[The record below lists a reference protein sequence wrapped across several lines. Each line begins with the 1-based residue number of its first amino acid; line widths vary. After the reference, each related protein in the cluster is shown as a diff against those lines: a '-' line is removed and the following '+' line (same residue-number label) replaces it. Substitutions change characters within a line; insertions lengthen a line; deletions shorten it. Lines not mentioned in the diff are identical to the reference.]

1 LIDYTPTQA
10 VGVVVSTDAMLGLGS
25 QASLAVGGVN
35 TGLAGQLIVVFAHAA
50 LKLGEVIS

>member
-1 LIDYTPTQA
+1 LIEYTPTHA

-35 TGLAGQLIVVFAHAA
+35 TGLAGQLIGVFAPAA
-50 LKLGEVIS
+50 LKLGAVIS